1 MNLFHTSSIPFDPSS
16 EGVWIVIDYRIE
28 EELQGT
34 HYRASNLCSKVPG
47 SCVIA
52 ALMLLPLLLPL
63 RPRPQQHNSDNHTTT
78 ITTLSSIVTEIVI
91 SIDVIIILSLALL
104 ELTKPFSL
112 MVHSVLPWDCNQ
124 S

>member
-1 MNLFHTSSIPFDPSS
+1 M
-16 EGVWIVIDYRIE
+16 E

-52 ALMLLPLLLPL
+52 ALMLLPLLLSL
-63 RPRPQQHNSDNHTTT
+63 RPRPQQHNSDNHTTA
-78 ITTLSSIVTEIVI
+78 ITTLPSIVTEIVI

-104 ELTKPFSL
+104 ELTKSFSL
-112 MVHSVLPWDCNQ
+112 MVFCFTLGL
-124 S
+124 